1 MATALTKGR
10 LEPNKT
16 QVGGIKNVYFAE
28 YGGTTYSGATIS
40 ADEEITAFGSALTL
54 YKYETK
60 GGTGFSQ
67 SNPNDRA
74 TGTSFQEIS
83 GTITLKK
90 QDLSTRKELKLM
102 SYERLHIITEDYN
115 GDFKMYGIEN
125 GCEVSVETQDGTAM
139 GDLTGYVLT
148 VTGQERFPAFFVD
161 SAIIDNTTDTSV
173 TVGT

>member
-1 MATALTKGR
+1 MATALTLGR

-16 QVGGIKNVYFAE
+16 QVGGIKNVYFFE
-28 YGGTTYSGATIS
+28 YDSDLYASATI
-40 ADEEITAFGSALTL
+40 AATEEVTAFGSAQTL

-67 SNPNDRA
+67 TNPNDRA

-90 QDLSTRKELKLM
+90 QDLATRKELKLM

-115 GDFKMYGIEN
+115 GNFKLYGAEN

-139 GDLTGYVLT
+139 GDLSGYVLT

-161 SAIIDNTTDTSV
+161 SAIIGDTTNTVVTS
-173 TVGT
+173 GT